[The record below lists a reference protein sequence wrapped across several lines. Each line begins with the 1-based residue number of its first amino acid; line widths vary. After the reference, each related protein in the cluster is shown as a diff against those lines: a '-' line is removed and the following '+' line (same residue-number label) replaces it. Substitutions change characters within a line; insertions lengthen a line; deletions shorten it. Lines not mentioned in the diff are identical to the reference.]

1 MPRDGD
7 LTKRT
12 PGTPLSEA
20 ELRQRRE
27 AARARFRWQMR
38 DGRSYRERQVQDWA
52 DIWGSDDEKARQQR
66 YIEDYQRETAPKVR
80 AAKRSG
86 KLVVFR
92 GAPEID
98 PAPRPRGYPA
108 VYTSQNE
115 AFALGYTASLSPES
129 SGRASV
135 YAVDPRYLMDMDE
148 VGPKER
154 AKLYL
159 LNLGDREQRKKMRS
173 EHRKM
178 QAEVI
183 RDFRSRK
190 LDFLPADIPTK
201 PSQAVADYVR
211 QKGFHGFRSTTE
223 DLVAMVAPE
232 KLEFLGPG
240 KPRRY
245 FSPKAASLLRGTD
258 RPQPQP
264 QKVVAPAPVQVAKPA
279 IQQAASGGGGM
290 LRRALKALRLIKRT
304 PGTPLSEAEI
314 EQRREAAKARWRKVG
329 VAVGGAV
336 AVAAAV
342 AGGLAF
348 RRGKIR
354 AAKRLYRRQASDTY
368 KAIHRLMEGKVR
380 AAEVNHPIHGKISFS
395 RGRDDIKSNGSLGH
409 AIARRREQ
417 GVPEAQINRLIRQIP
432 RAVTRGEAEQRGNS
446 PLIIT
451 YRGQKVVFK
460 PQHKKTDRIFGF
472 RTTYEMTKRTPG
484 APLSDAERQQRKDAA
499 RARWAT
505 AGATLAGAAAGAA
518 LANREV
524 RRRQREA
531 RTEMR
536 RAKAETIGA
545 EVARNRRVEARMEA
559 VKAAAEKRIRTGWPV
574 PLYRKVQEH
583 EIHVA
588 RRDLRRLPAEF
599 VNFDVD
605 GNPIFAPLDQDEAAS
620 QGRRIADARR
630 ELDALENAR
639 PPRRVPVSATEARV
653 PKQHSRK
660 IRTAKADAGLTP
672 DELARVQAGQS
683 RAAMQAQILQ
693 RLGISP
699 EEAARRAEAA
709 EAELARQRATAG
721 AKKGR
726 PAKSAAPK
734 PAAPKRK
741 KVAEKRIIPVGVDR
755 SIQELERKV
764 PRRASV
770 RRVKGVPDSKGLARI
785 RDGLRLRFNDFHY
798 ARLVREGRRHGEQ
811 MKQARAAA
819 RGRYAAIMARMPN
832 RRVRFAAMGAGAL
845 VGGAALG
852 LGTYAID
859 RMRGVEKLAKADDV
873 PRDPAEE
880 LLDAG
885 SEAEQGVGERLAEVF
900 RRLRDAPASELL
912 QPGADLL
919 AQIERGMRRATA
931 PIANAMAQGAKTAP
945 VGADVMSDEP
955 MSLVFTFDARN
966 PRVERFI
973 REYREQRV
981 RELTEEQAD
990 TVRDTVF
997 QAALTGASPDEIA
1010 RQVRQSIGLTTSQA
1024 AQVRNYRAQL
1034 EALDPRAMQRS
1045 LRDKRFDRTVSRAIT
1060 TGTPLSPEQVD
1071 KMVDAYHRR
1080 YLAYRAMTIARTEG
1094 VGAANNG
1101 HVMAMKEWLAQNPN
1115 YTVVKTWIATKD
1127 ERTRPDH
1134 KALHGQESVGID
1146 TPFRCEN
1153 GDMIRWPGDQDA
1165 PARQTINCR
1174 CTLSTRI
1181 IPRVQSLSAS

>member
-12 PGTPLSEA
+12 AGTPLSEA
-20 ELRQRRE
+20 EL
-27 AARARFRWQMR
+27 
-38 DGRSYRERQVQDWA
+38 
-52 DIWGSDDEKARQQR
+52 
-66 YIEDYQRETAPKVR
+66 
-80 AAKRSG
+80 
-86 KLVVFR
+86 
-92 GAPEID
+92 
-98 PAPRPRGYPA
+98 
-108 VYTSQNE
+108 
-115 AFALGYTASLSPES
+115 
-129 SGRASV
+129 
-135 YAVDPRYLMDMDE
+135 
-148 VGPKER
+148 
-154 AKLYL
+154 
-159 LNLGDREQRKKMRS
+159 
-173 EHRKM
+173 
-178 QAEVI
+178 
-183 RDFRSRK
+183 
-190 LDFLPADIPTK
+190 
-201 PSQAVADYVR
+201 
-211 QKGFHGFRSTTE
+211 
-223 DLVAMVAPE
+223 
-232 KLEFLGPG
+232 
-240 KPRRY
+240 
-245 FSPKAASLLRGTD
+245 
-258 RPQPQP
+258 
-264 QKVVAPAPVQVAKPA
+264 
-279 IQQAASGGGGM
+279 
-290 LRRALKALRLIKRT
+290 
-304 PGTPLSEAEI
+304 
-314 EQRREAAKARWRKVG
+314 
-329 VAVGGAV
+329 
-336 AVAAAV
+336 
-342 AGGLAF
+342 
-348 RRGKIR
+348 
-354 AAKRLYRRQASDTY
+354 
-368 KAIHRLMEGKVR
+368 
-380 AAEVNHPIHGKISFS
+380 
-395 RGRDDIKSNGSLGH
+395 
-409 AIARRREQ
+409 
-417 GVPEAQINRLIRQIP
+417 
-432 RAVTRGEAEQRGNS
+432 
-446 PLIIT
+446 
-451 YRGQKVVFK
+451 
-460 PQHKKTDRIFGF
+460 
-472 RTTYEMTKRTPG
+472 
-484 APLSDAERQQRKDAA
+484 QQRKDAA

-505 AGATLAGAAAGAA
+505 AGATLAGGAAGAA

-605 GNPIFAPLDQDEAAS
+605 GNPIFAPLDQEAAAALR
-620 QGRRIADARR
+620 GRIEQAAS
-630 ELDALENAR
+630 EAESLKGAY
-639 PPRRVPVSATEARV
+639 PPRQAERKATEARV
-653 PKQHSRK
+653 PRVHE
-660 IRTAKADAGLTP
+660 RTIKTKPKVDGPSVVRAKTRLETAQRIFEEMQNSGADDWDPALQEA
-672 DELARVQAGQS
+672 DRAVRRAEANLERVQAGK
-683 RAAMQAQILQ
+683 
-693 RLGISP
+693 
-699 EEAARRAEAA
+699 
-709 EAELARQRATAG
+709 G
-721 AKKGR
+721 AKKKITVGAGR
-726 PAKSAAPK
+726 AESDLNRTVVRSGGKARIPGK
-734 PAAPKRK
+734 PDK
-741 KVAEKRIIPVGVDR
+741 
-755 SIQELERKV
+755 
-764 PRRASV
+764 
-770 RRVKGVPDSKGLARI
+770 KGLARI
-785 RDGLRLRFNDFHY
+785 REALRQRVRDFHD
-798 ARLVREGRRHGEQ
+798 VRSWREFSRHQEQ

-1165 PARQTINCR
+1165 PARQTIQCR

-1181 IPRVQSLSAS
+1181 IPRVQTLSAS